1 MNLEQYRNQH
11 GSRKKLRIARRQRT
25 RYYYTNLRR
34 FNAGLSQK
42 EPVFCFN
49 CRYSKC
55 RCDDGG
61 ASA

>member
-1 MNLEQYRNQH
+1 MNLEEARKEK
-11 GSRKKLRIARRQRT
+11 GSRWKLRITRRQRT
-25 RYYYTNLRR
+25 RYYYRNLSR
-34 FNAGLSQK
+34 FNAGLSKK